1 MAAAILLCLP
11 GVPGSALVP
20 PTLTLVTVDGVPAF
34 EAAVSGFLAEEPN
47 ARVIRFAADLGN
59 ARSSLE
65 QEAARSPARVV
76 VLGSQASLAVNR
88 WLGGCPAIFGFILTP
103 SRLPKPTDDSICYSL
118 TLDPEVRIEALSG
131 LFRPPAEITV
141 LAGPDGAGEAAAL
154 AAAGTH
160 RNMAIRV
167 ISIRQASEIG
177 LALRSIGKNTQ
188 AILLTTETLFLKDE
202 LIEAILLATLERRI
216 PVIGF
221 SEKITRMGGLASLEI
236 DYADHAAEMA
246 RAARAMA
253 GSTSRRVGG
262 PIRFPR
268 SFRWVVNTGT
278 ARTLGISI
286 PGEILSA
293 ATVSGGAAR

>member
-1 MAAAILLCLP
+1 MTPRTLSAMAAAILLCLP

-202 LIEAILLATLERRI
+202 LSRRYSS
-216 PVIGF
+216 PHSSGAFRSSGF
-221 SEKITRMGGLASLEI
+221 PRRSQGWVAWHRWKSITRTMPRRWRGRPARWPGLQA
-236 DYADHAAEMA
+236 
-246 RAARAMA
+246 A
-253 GSTSRRVGG
+253 GSADQ
-262 PIRFPR
+262 F
-268 SFRWVVNTGT
+268 
-278 ARTLGISI
+278 
-286 PGEILSA
+286 
-293 ATVSGGAAR
+293 VSHAVFAGW